1 MSNKYNSD
9 KEDEIE
15 LRTSQ
20 TVSGGQESEPEEE
33 QEIDLLELAMKL
45 WQQRKKIGIWC
56 LVGAV
61 LGVIVAF
68 SIPKEYETSVKLVPE
83 SSGNQKLSGS
93 LGAMAAMV
101 GFGGSA
107 QSGTDAVN
115 PQLYPDVVEST
126 PFLVDL
132 FNVPVEDIDGKKK
145 ITVKEYM
152 EDEIK
157 SPWWSAVFGL
167 PFKLIGAIRG
177 IGGDKD
183 EEDDKNK
190 STDSFQLTP
199 KEFQIVQA
207 LSKRITAS
215 VDTKTSVIT
224 ISTTMQDPMI
234 SATLADTVVNR
245 LREYITDYRT
255 NKARQDLEYAEM
267 LNDEAKAN
275 YYKAQQKYA
284 DYQDRNQGLILYSAQ
299 TTKERLENEATLAFN
314 LYNQTAQ
321 QVQMAKAKV
330 QENTPVYTTIAPAS
344 VPVRPSS
351 PKKPMILIG
360 FVFLAF
366 VACSAWI
373 LYGKPL
379 VEEMKQKKLEA
390 KENKKED

>member
-1 MSNKYNSD
+1 MNSNITDGKD
-9 KEDEIE
+9 DEIR
-15 LRTSQ
+15 LRTSSAEYDNHHD
-20 TVSGGQESEPEEE
+20 TDDEEK
-33 QEIDLLELAMKL
+33 EIDLLELAMKL
-45 WQQRKKIGIWC
+45 WDQRKKIGIWC

-61 LGVIVAF
+61 LGVVVAF
-68 SIPKEYETSVKLVPE
+68 SIPKEYATSVTLVPE
-83 SSGNQKLSGS
+83 ISGNQKIGGS

-101 GFGGSA
+101 GIGSSS
-107 QSGTDAVN
+107 QGGTDAVN

-126 PFLVDL
+126 PFLVGL
-132 FNVPVEDIDGKKK
+132 FNVPIEDVEGEKKM
-145 ITVKEYM
+145 TVKEYM

-157 SPWWSAVFGL
+157 SPWWSVVLGL
-167 PFKLIGAIRG
+167 PFKLIGALR
-177 IGGDKD
+177 GGDDD
-183 EEDDKNK
+183 EENANK
-190 STDSFQLTP
+190 ATDSFQLTP
-199 KEFQIVQA
+199 KEYAIVQA

-224 ISTTMQDPMI
+224 ISTTMQDPMV

-267 LNDEAKAN
+267 LNEEAKAN

-321 QVQMAKAKV
+321 QVQVAKAKV

-373 LYGKPL
+373 LYGKPMI
-379 VEEMKQKKLEA
+379 EEMKQKKLEA
-390 KENKKED
+390 KENNKED

>member
-1 MSNKYNSD
+1 MSNESKTSH
-9 KEDEIE
+9 EDDIE
-15 LRTSQ
+15 LRTSMAE
-20 TVSGGQESEPEEE
+20 GGNQAANPEDEE

-45 WQQRKKIGIWC
+45 WQQRKKIAIWC

-61 LGVIVAF
+61 LGVVVAF
-68 SIPKEYETSVKLVPE
+68 SIPKEYDTSVKLVPE
-83 SSGNQKLSGS
+83 VVGNQKLSGS

-101 GFGGSA
+101 GIGGSG

-126 PFLVDL
+126 PFLVGL
-132 FNVPVEDIDGKKK
+132 FNVPVEDIDGEHKT
-145 ITVKEYM
+145 TVRQYI
-152 EDEIK
+152 EDDIR
-157 SPWWSAVFGL
+157 SPWWSAVLGL

-177 IGGDKD
+177 GDK
-183 EEDDKNK
+183 EEDEGKQ
-190 STDSFQLTP
+190 TDSFQLTP
-199 KEFQIVQA
+199 GEFKVVQA
-207 LSKRITAS
+207 LSKRISAT

-224 ISTTMQDPMI
+224 ISVSMQDPMV
-234 SATLADTVVNR
+234 SATLADTVVYR
-245 LREYITDYRT
+245 LQEYITDYRT
-255 NKARQDLEYAEM
+255 NKARKDLEYAEL
-267 LNDEAKAN
+267 LNEEAKAN

-351 PKKPMILIG
+351 PKKPMILVG

-379 VEEMKQKKLEA
+379 LEEMKQKKQQEKEA
-390 KENKKED
+390 

>member
-1 MSNKYNSD
+1 MSNESKTSH
-9 KEDEIE
+9 EDDIE
-15 LRTSQ
+15 LRTSMAE
-20 TVSGGQESEPEEE
+20 GGNQAANPEDEE

-45 WQQRKKIGIWC
+45 WQQRRKIAIWC

-61 LGVIVAF
+61 LGVVVAF
-68 SIPKEYETSVKLVPE
+68 SIPKEYDTSVKLVPE
-83 SSGNQKLSGS
+83 VAGNQKLSGS

-101 GFGGSA
+101 GIGGSG

-126 PFLVDL
+126 PFLVGL
-132 FNVPVEDIDGKKK
+132 FNVPVEDIDGEHKT
-145 ITVKEYM
+145 TVRQYIE
-152 EDEIK
+152 EDIR
-157 SPWWSAVFGL
+157 SPWWSAVLGL

-177 IGGDKD
+177 GDK
-183 EEDDKNK
+183 EEEGGKQP
-190 STDSFQLTP
+190 DSFQLTP
-199 KEFQIVQA
+199 GEFKVVQA
-207 LSKRITAS
+207 LSKRISAT

-224 ISTTMQDPMI
+224 ISVSMQDPMV
-234 SATLADTVVNR
+234 SATLADTVVYR
-245 LREYITDYRT
+245 LQEYITDYRT
-255 NKARQDLEYAEM
+255 NKARKDLEYAEL
-267 LNDEAKAN
+267 LNEEAKAN

-284 DYQDRNQGLILYSAQ
+284 DYQDRNQGLILFSAQ

-344 VPVRPSS
+344 VPVRPAS
-351 PKKPMILIG
+351 PKKPMILVG

-379 VEEMKQKKLEA
+379 LEEMKQKKQQEKEA
-390 KENKKED
+390 